1 MAMGRGDPIV
11 IKVSASE
18 EPEQDDARPPMARS
32 ASLLWDWNQSNRSS
46 LLSSPMASR
55 EASQHGGDLFGVT
68 SPSGTTKMKRNVSF
82 SDNLPTSPR
91 SSRRDSWVW
100 DWSTASPPASK
111 PASREGSLKGG
122 NFFGLGGG
130 ATSPTGSGSWVWN
143 WSTASPP
150 ASRPASR
157 DSSLKGG
164 NAFGGPSPD
173 GMKRSQSWV
182 WDWSTASAPTSKP
195 ASRPASRDS
204 SLKGGNAFGMPSSDG
219 LKRSLSLN
227 RMWDWGADRQSPD
240 SSEHGGNDFTPDV
253 SDAPSSALPF
263 EPPKALTKNLSMGS
277 FLFDWGAQRVS
288 PPHTRPPT
296 RPASP
301 DAEPSVCDGSR

>member
-100 DWSTASPPASK
+100 DWSTASPPTSK

-143 WSTASPP
+143 WSTASP
-150 ASRPASR
+150 
-157 DSSLKGG
+157 
-164 NAFGGPSPD
+164 
-173 GMKRSQSWV
+173 
-182 WDWSTASAPTSKP
+182 P

>member
-91 SSRRDSWVW
+91 SSRRD
-100 DWSTASPPASK
+100 
-111 PASREGSLKGG
+111 
-122 NFFGLGGG
+122 
-130 ATSPTGSGSWVWN
+130 
-143 WSTASPP
+143 
-150 ASRPASR
+150 
-157 DSSLKGG
+157 
-164 NAFGGPSPD
+164 
-173 GMKRSQSWV
+173 SWV